1 MGKHASRRGVV
12 GGKHVAAGRST
23 HVVGNRGL
31 LAAGTAVGVAA
42 VFGANLISS
51 AIADNSPPVAPG
63 TNLENIDVTVSS
75 GHTVYARNASL
86 SLVTTSDQSLVSVG
100 STVAFTYTLKNTGQT
115 DFTNVRI
122 SDVGCSHIVGPTG
135 NDTDPLL
142 NIGETWTYT
151 CSTVLMADQTNL
163 ATVTATPILTTV
175 APRPSVTPTATP
187 TATPSPSPTTSATAA
202 PSASPTPT
210 STIVNGVTLVNGV
223 PVSVDPSLSPAVI
236 LAPGQ
241 SWYLSC
247 GAGVSNGTDGYQVYT
262 DNGACFDGG
271 FVLIWATPGATA
283 VSSSPSPTTSPT
295 AAPTPTSTP
304 TVVPPTPT
312 PTIAPTPTPTVT
324 VTVTPTPTPTVVT
337 PTPTVA
343 PTPTTPA
350 STIVDGVYTG
360 TSVVVNVP
368 GEGIKGNLQVVA
380 TITAGKISAITIP
393 VSPNVDGTSV
403 RLFAQAKPVLISE
416 AITANSANV
425 ASFSGATYTSAA
437 FKTSL
442 QSALT
447 MAGY

>member
-1 MGKHASRRGVV
+1 MGKHARRAGAA
-12 GGKHVAAGRST
+12 GGKHVAAGRSA

-51 AIADNSPPVAPG
+51 AIADNSAPVAPG

-75 GHTVYARNASL
+75 GHTVYARNAAL
-86 SLVTTSDQSLVSVG
+86 SLVTTSDQNLVSIG

-151 CSTVLMADQTNL
+151 CSTVLLADQTNM

-187 TATPSPSPTTSATAA
+187 TATPSASPTTSATAA
-202 PSASPTPT
+202 PSASPTPTPT

-223 PVSVDPSLSPAVI
+223 PVSVDPNYGPSAI

-241 SWYLSC
+241 TWNANC
-247 GAGVSNGTDGYQVYT
+247 GSVTNDTNGYQVFV
-262 DNGACFDGG
+262 DAGACFDGSLA
-271 FVLIWATPGATA
+271 LIWATPGAMV
-283 VSSSPSPTTSPT
+283 VSSSP
-295 AAPTPTSTP
+295 APT
-304 TVVPPTPT
+304 V
-312 PTIAPTPTPTVT
+312 APTPTPTPTAVAPTPSPTPTAT
-324 VTVTPTPTPTVVT
+324 VTVTPTPPPVVT
-337 PTPTVA
+337 PTPTA
-343 PTPTTPA
+343 TPTPTPTPTPTTPV
-350 STIVDGVYTG
+350 SKIVDGVYTG

-380 TITAGKISAITIP
+380 TITGGKITAITIP

-403 RLFAQAKPVLISE
+403 RLFNQAKPVLISE

-442 QSALT
+442 QAALT